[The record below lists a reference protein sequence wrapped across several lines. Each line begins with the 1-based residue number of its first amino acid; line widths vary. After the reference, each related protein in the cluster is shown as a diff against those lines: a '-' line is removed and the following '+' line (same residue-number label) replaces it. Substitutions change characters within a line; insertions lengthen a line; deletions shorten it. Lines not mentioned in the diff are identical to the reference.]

1 MQASNSWVQID
12 ELAEQLQIK
21 PRAVEDLKR
30 HDVFRPGKE
39 YYSSGVKTLTGAHV
53 YGTELCR
60 HRLLQHSAA
69 LAERDQQERSQSP
82 D

>member
-1 MQASNSWVQID
+1 MAINSWVQIA
-12 ELAEQLQIK
+12 ELAEHLNIK

-30 HDVFRPGKE
+30 HGVFRPGKE
-39 YYSSGVKTLTGAHV
+39 YYSSGVKSLRGAHV

-60 HRLLQHSAA
+60 HGLLEHSAA